1 MWALR
6 WQSVVDFLVL
16 LGAVYLLL
24 AWGRQARALRIAL
37 GILAIRAAA
46 LLAQQLDLVLTGWV
60 LDGASI
66 VAVVLL
72 LVVFQPELRHALTQ
86 LDFSIERWR
95 RREDLQKPAFT
106 AVGEAAFTLA
116 QTGRGALIVFV
127 RRDPIDDLIA
137 GGVPLGGQ
145 ISREILEA
153 IFRKVSPVH
162 DGATIIEA
170 NHIARVGAV
179 LPLTQRDD
187 VPSAY
192 GTRHRAALGLA
203 ERSDAVAVVVSEE
216 RGTVTL
222 IHDRQDRRIATA
234 VELTQDL
241 EKLCAAPRG
250 SSSFFRQN
258 LGLKAAAVALA
269 ALIWAIG
276 FLVPGTNVRTQVV
289 PVEFSNVPAGL
300 RISRQSA
307 TTVMVQLRGA
317 TSVFQLVNPSRLA
330 ARLDLRTYREGAHN
344 IPLAPDVFNLPPGI
358 RLERVTPET
367 LSITLA
373 RQATPP

>member
-37 GILAIRAAA
+37 GILAIRAGA

-95 RREDLQKPAFT
+95 RREDLQKLAFA
-106 AVGEAAFTLA
+106 AVGEAAFALA
-116 QTGRGALIVFV
+116 RTGRGALIVIV

-137 GGVPLGGQ
+137 GGVPLGGH
-145 ISREILEA
+145 ISREIIEA

-192 GTRHRAALGLA
+192 GTRHRAGLGLA
-203 ERSDAVAVVVSEE
+203 ERSDAVVVVVSEE

-222 IHDRQDRRIATA
+222 ILDRQDREIGTA
-234 VELTQDL
+234 AELAQNL
-241 EKLCAAPRG
+241 EKLCTGPRR
-250 SSSFFRQN
+250 SSPVLRRN
-258 LGLKAAAVALA
+258 LGLKAAAVGLA
-269 ALIWAIG
+269 ALIWGIAFG
-276 FLVPGTNVRTQVV
+276 VPGTNVRTLAV
-289 PVEFSNVPAGL
+289 PVEFSNVPSGL

-307 TTVMVQLRGA
+307 TTVQVQLRGA
-317 TSVFQLVNPSRLA
+317 TSVFQLVNLPRLA
-330 ARLDLRTYREGAHN
+330 ARLDLKSYRAGAHN
-344 IPLAPDVFNLPPGI
+344 IPLAAGAFNLPPGI
-358 RLERVTPET
+358 RLERVAPET

-373 RQATPP
+373 RQGPSP